1 MTGDAP
7 KQDWFSEFKKLTA
20 PTPDAG
26 GGPPQGKRE
35 RRRHLRFSLHDASIK
50 LYRKGATAIFGLA
63 RLNIEGQ
70 VLDLSEGGLRLET
83 NEQILID
90 TKVRMKITVVK
101 FNDTVDADGLTRWCH
116 VDPKNAERFTVGVE
130 FMNLD
135 QGALRKIAQMKGWY
149 TSSQYKALRDQQLRE
164 QKNKLY

>member
-1 MTGDAP
+1 MAGEPP

-20 PTPDAG
+20 PSPDAAG
-26 GGPPQGKRE
+26 TPPPGKRE
-35 RRRHLRFSLHDASIK
+35 RRRHARFSMDDATIK

-90 TKVRMKITVVK
+90 TKIRMKITVVK
-101 FNDTVDADGLTRWCH
+101 FNDTVDADGVTRWCH
-116 VDPKNAERFTVGVE
+116 VDPKDEERFTVGVE
-130 FMNLD
+130 FSGLD
-135 QGALRKIAQMKGWY
+135 QTVLRKISQMRGWY
-149 TSSQYKALRDQQLRE
+149 TSAQYKALREQHLRE
-164 QKNKLY
+164 QKKKL

>member
-1 MTGDAP
+1 MTGEPP

-20 PTPDAG
+20 PSPDAAG
-26 GGPPQGKRE
+26 TPPAGRRE
-35 RRRHLRFSLHDASIK
+35 RRLHHRFSMHDATIK

-83 NEQILID
+83 NEQLLID

-101 FNDTVDADGLTRWCH
+101 FNDTMDADGLTRWCH
-116 VDPKNAERFTVGVE
+116 VDPKNAERFTVGVQFSGLE
-130 FMNLD
+130 
-135 QGALRKIAQMKGWY
+135 QAALRKISQMRGWY
-149 TSSQYKALRDQQLRE
+149 TSTQYKALRDQQLRE
-164 QKNKLY
+164 AKKLF